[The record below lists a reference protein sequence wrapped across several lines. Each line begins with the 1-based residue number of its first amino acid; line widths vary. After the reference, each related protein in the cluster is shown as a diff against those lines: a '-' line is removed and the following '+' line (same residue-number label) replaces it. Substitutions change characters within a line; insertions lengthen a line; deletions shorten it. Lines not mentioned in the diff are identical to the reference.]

1 MRRQSSCLPSQ
12 QQLSAPFLDDAVIGE
27 VQGGHET
34 VQPGAQWRHPDL
46 AEPFCY
52 TIRSGMS
59 AAGSAHSSYGAEA
72 AGPCPDCCWAGRAF
86 AFCPVQ
92 VIGLCEK
99 KRDPQPKHIIADTPG
114 QIEIFTW
121 SASGAIITE
130 VPSCQTHRCTLAHP
144 GSAHK
149 TWCVWQPLHSAVHRT
164 CSQPS
169 TCVANAVVGM
179 LPQAFAS
186 TFPTM
191 VAYVID
197 TPRCMQPQ
205 VFMSNMLQVSPR
217 TRYACCTL
225 LLCSL
230 RGRCALVGVHKLL
243 FPTGLQHPVQDAAA
257 AAACFQQDR
266 HCAA

>member
-130 VPSCQTHRCTLAHP
+130 VPSCKHIDARSHILAQLTRPGVSGNLCILRCIAP
-144 GSAHK
+144 A
-149 TWCVWQPLHSAVHRT
+149 
-164 CSQPS
+164 
-169 TCVANAVVGM
+169 ANHQRV
-179 LPQAFAS
+179 LP
-186 TFPTM
+186 
-191 VAYVID
+191 I
-197 TPRCMQPQ
+197 
-205 VFMSNMLQVSPR
+205 LWW
-217 TRYACCTL
+217 ACCRRPL
-225 LLCSL
+225 PRHFQRWWRMSL
-230 RGRCALVGVHKLL
+230 
-243 FPTGLQHPVQDAAA
+243 THP
-257 AAACFQQDR
+257 AACSR
-266 HCAA
+266 RSS